1 MEEQQEPKLGTHKYN
16 TVYDQSTPEIYDQWA
31 ADGYD
36 ETVASNSIA
45 VHNLVKAYLSLVA
58 STTVQNTS
66 KAPLRILDAG
76 CGTGRVAEVLREQ
89 APASNISIGQIDGID
104 YSQGMMDVARSKK
117 ELYTLL
123 DVV

>member
-1 MEEQQEPKLGTHKYN
+1 MATKPEEPKLGNHKYN

-36 ETVASNSIA
+36 KTVASNSIA

-58 STTVQNTS
+58 STIRI
-66 KAPLRILDAG
+66 LGILDAS
-76 CGTGRVAEVLREQ
+76 GRVAEVLREE
-89 APASNISIGQIDGID
+89 ALASNISIGQIDGID
-104 YSQGMMDVARSKK
+104 YSQGMMDVARSKQ

>member
-66 KAPLRILDAG
+66 KALRILDAG